1 MHVKHRMSANELEN
15 TVTKYKRNFIML
27 HCGNKVLT
35 ERPHKHINNQRM
47 TIKLLINFNVLGDT
61 WPRFRKAAL

>member
-1 MHVKHRMSANELEN
+1 
-15 TVTKYKRNFIML
+15 ML

-35 ERPHKHINNQRM
+35 ERPHKHTNNQRM

-61 WPRFRKAAL
+61 WPRFKKQLSKM